1 MRQVPWL
8 TVLTLVPLLG
18 GVGVMRWGASRAGLA
33 RRFALAV
40 WGVTLGLVL
49 GLGAAVDLRSGTL
62 QAVERYPWVPALGIE
77 YYVGMDGLSWVM
89 LLLTVLVT
97 GMALAAAQGI
107 GERPHL
113 FFGLVLC
120 LMAGLF
126 GTFTA
131 LNFVHWFLYWELSL
145 IPAFFLV
152 RLWGGPQRQGAA
164 LQFFLFTLAGSVAML
179 LGFLALFLA
188 SGQMNFPE
196 LSHWAREGRLWPA
209 LEARWGGGDGT
220 GGVWPLL
227 VFVGVLAGLAVK
239 VPMMPL
245 HTWLPQ
251 TYAEATPPVSM
262 LLTGVMSKM
271 GVYGLIRVF
280 LPVFGET
287 TQVAGPWLLG
297 LAVWTV
303 VASACAAMMQRDLKR
318 MLAYSSVNH
327 LGYCLLGVFAVAAAG
342 ATEGLSVHRA
352 AALNGVVLQMFNHGL
367 TAAALFWCVGL
378 LEARSGGRRSVE
390 DFGGLRAAAPVFC
403 GLMGIAVFASLGL
416 PGLNGFVG
424 EFLIFRG
431 VFPLVPWA
439 AVLALPGLLVTAVFL
454 LTMMQR
460 IFHGPL
466 RPDWSGWPDLSW
478 RERIGLGV
486 PVALMLLLGVWPQVL
501 LQWINPFVVH
511 CVEGL
516 RF

>member
-1 MRQVPWL
+1 MRPFPWL
-8 TVLTLVPLLG
+8 TVLTLIPLCAGL
-18 GVGVMRWGASRAGLA
+18 GVMRWGVARARLA
-33 RRFALAV
+33 RCVAIGA
-40 WGVTLGLVL
+40 WAMTLVLVL
-49 GLGAAVDLRSGTL
+49 GLGAAVDLQSGAL

-77 YYVGMDGLSWVM
+77 YYVGVDGLSWVM

-97 GMALAAAQGI
+97 GMALVAMEGI
-107 GERPHL
+107 RERPHL
-113 FFGLVLC
+113 FYGLVLC

-131 LNFVHWFLYWELSL
+131 LNFVHWFLFWELSL

-152 RLWGGPQRQGAA
+152 RLWGGPQRQWAA

-196 LSHWAREGRLWPA
+196 LSQWAREGRLWSA
-209 LEARWGGGDGT
+209 LEERWGGGNAT
-220 GGVWPLL
+220 GGVWATL
-227 VFVGVLAGLAVK
+227 VFLGVLAGLAVK

-251 TYAEATPPVSM
+251 TYAEAVPPVSM

-271 GVYGLIRVF
+271 GVYGLVRVL
-280 LPVFGET
+280 LPVFGEPMRA
-287 TQVAGPWLLG
+287 AGPWLLG

-303 VASACAAMMQRDLKR
+303 VVSACAALVQRDLKR

-342 ATEGLSVHRA
+342 ETTGSEVHRA

-367 TAAALFWCVGL
+367 TAATLFWCVGL
-378 LEARSGGRRSVE
+378 LEARSGGRRGIE
-390 DFGGLRAAAPVFC
+390 DFGGLRADAPVFC

-439 AVLALPGLLVTAVFL
+439 AVLAVPGLLVTAVFL

-460 IFHGPL
+460 VFHGPL
-466 RPDWSGWPDLSW
+466 RPEWSGWPDLSW
-478 RERIGLGV
+478 RERVGLGV
-486 PVALMLLLGVWPQVL
+486 PVALMFVLGVWPQAL
-501 LQWINPFVVH
+501 LQWINPFVVRLL
-511 CVEGL
+511 EGL